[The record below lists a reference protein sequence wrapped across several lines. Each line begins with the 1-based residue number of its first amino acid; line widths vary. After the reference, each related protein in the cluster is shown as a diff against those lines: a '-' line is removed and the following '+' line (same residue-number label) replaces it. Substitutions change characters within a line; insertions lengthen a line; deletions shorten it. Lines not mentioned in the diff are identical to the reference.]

1 MCPSERVALIEQ
13 KVRVSHVQGGHDHG
27 PPLTERLA
35 ALKADDRMR
44 RFVGRPVTLEESGT
58 ISNRAGQPGARRE
71 CDVHAGRER
80 VALIVIEEKE
90 LAAGRF
96 E

>member
-1 MCPSERVALIEQ
+1 
-13 KVRVSHVQGGHDHG
+13 
-27 PPLTERLA
+27 
-35 ALKADDRMR
+35 MR

>member
-44 RFVGRPVTLEESGT
+44 RFVGRPVTSRNPEPYPIEPD
-58 ISNRAGQPGARRE
+58 NQVPAGSATSTPAVSVSR
-71 CDVHAGRER
+71 
-80 VALIVIEEKE
+80 
-90 LAAGRF
+90 
-96 E
+96 